1 MCYLIYVSTRRE
13 VRYYLFFYIF
23 FFNMHGKS
31 LPEVCKLAMVIQL
44 VKCGFRI
51 QKRQVSMHK
60 DDLGSSL
67 GSPKAYLPEN
77 LSLFV
82 IASEIVTF
90 RRIKPLEKS
99 NNQHCWIWCPCRASL
114 EAQLVTSPPAMLE
127 TLVQFLGREVC
138 LKKGIGYPLQYS
150 WAPM

>member
-1 MCYLIYVSTRRE
+1 
-13 VRYYLFFYIF
+13 
-23 FFNMHGKS
+23 
-31 LPEVCKLAMVIQL
+31 
-44 VKCGFRI
+44 
-51 QKRQVSMHK
+51 MHK

-114 EAQLVTSPPAMLE
+114 EAQLVMSPPAMLE